1 MSFHGHVSLEEG
13 RFQKC
18 LNVVPCE
25 LLKHLYSIVTMI
37 ALMICINCLDVDWLT
52 YTFDK
57 HQWSWVTF
65 WPRGWNPSF
74 WPCFVEFDFWWVDFF
89 NFWCQPGLVW
99 YLWHHTW
106 SYLCRF
112 IRGSTCTIL
121 VVSRVTGPKCRCV
134 EKNGTIMQER
144 LATRSVVEKRW
155 HKLWIHLFRCLQSLR
170 CQRRPEAT
178 RSVRLLLYL
187 SDYGWNVLKDR
198 RWHECLWLFL
208 CFCCRSTGKKSR
220 RGLSVCWC

>member
-1 MSFHGHVSLEEG
+1 MLTGWPSHLTSISDHQWHFGLEVEIHPSGRVLLNSTSGELTSLIFDVSLDLFG
-13 RFQKC
+13 
-18 LNVVPCE
+18 
-25 LLKHLYSIVTMI
+25 
-37 ALMICINCLDVDWLT
+37 T
-52 YTFDK
+52 YDIT
-57 HQWSWVTF
+57 
-65 WPRGWNPSF
+65 RGHIYAGSLGEAPAQF
-74 WPCFVEFDFWWVDFF
+74 
-89 NFWCQPGLVW
+89 L
-99 YLWHHTW
+99 
-106 SYLCRF
+106 LCREWQ
-112 IRGSTCTIL
+112 GQSAEMVL
-121 VVSRVTGPKCRCV
+121 KNGRC
-134 EKNGTIMQER
+134 KNGTIKQER
-144 LATRSVVEKRW
+144 LATRSVVEKTW